1 MTTSTRTN
9 IWKDAMN
16 GIMQCDLM
24 TAKDL
29 SLALCISE
37 DHIRR
42 MVSQRTIPFVKIG
55 RMVRFSPCDI
65 EKWLSTKRVY
75 TKKEINEQAT
85 TYVATQG
92 KSRKAV
98 RPAR

>member
-1 MTTSTRTN
+1 MTKTN
-9 IWKDAMN
+9 TEKGNTEESMGSKMMN
-16 GIMQCDLM
+16 TKEL
-24 TAKDL
+24 AEFL
-29 SLALCISE
+29 SLSE

-42 MVSQRTIPFVKIG
+42 LVSQRSIPFVRMG
-55 RMVRFSPCDI
+55 RAVRYDPCDI

-75 TKKEINEQAT
+75 TKKEINEIAT